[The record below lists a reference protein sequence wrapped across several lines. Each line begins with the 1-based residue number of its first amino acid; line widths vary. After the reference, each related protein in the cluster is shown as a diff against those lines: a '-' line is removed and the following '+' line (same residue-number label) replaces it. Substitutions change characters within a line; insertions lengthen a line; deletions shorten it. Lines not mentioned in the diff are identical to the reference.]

1 LFQLIDGVQH
11 LLVQPDHLG
20 ARLPQT
26 AVLLGQPAD
35 AYALVHGQR
44 AHARSA
50 GLTPGK
56 HRGRMERAARRS
68 AVATGVAATRFDL
81 VDRAFDQFADMENLP
96 QLAFILRRQV
106 TKDLSWAGGGIGY
119 THGRTHGFRANY
131 SIA

>member
-20 ARLPQT
+20 ARLPHT
-26 AVLLGQPAD
+26 AVLLGQTAD
-35 AYALVHGQR
+35 ARALVHAQR

-56 HRGRMERAARRS
+56 HRGRMERAARRG

-81 VDRAFDQFADMENLP
+81 VDRAFDQFAGLENLP

-106 TKDLSWAGGGIGY
+106 TQDLALAGGGIGY
-119 THGRTHGFRANY
+119 TLGGTHGFRAN
-131 SIA
+131 